1 MSEHETFDGMVA
13 KIKDSATVRNVYG
26 DPIQAGDKTIVPVAN
41 VAYGFGGGESKED
54 RGGFGGGGGMR
65 ARPIG
70 VLEITGAETK
80 WVPLNPLRTIAIAAG
95 AGILAGMIL
104 GRRSSRHRQQRKR
117 NRRDDGEES
126 D

>member
-95 AGILAGMIL
+95 AGILHQGLRTALRQTRFLTAAGQYLI
-104 GRRSSRHRQQRKR
+104 RRC
-117 NRRDDGEES
+117 
-126 D
+126 